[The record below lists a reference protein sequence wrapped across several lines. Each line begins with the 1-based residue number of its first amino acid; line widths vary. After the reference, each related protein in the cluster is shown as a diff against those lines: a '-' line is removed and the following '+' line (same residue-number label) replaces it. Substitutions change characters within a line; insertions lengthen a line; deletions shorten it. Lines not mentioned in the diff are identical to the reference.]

1 MLEPH
6 AALGRQFFLLQGTL
20 FFTRAVVTY
29 CIVCIFAI
37 LCEHPAFQNPATLFP
52 SERVHIDEDE
62 VKVVDGRGRKVIIY
76 T

>member
-1 MLEPH
+1 
-6 AALGRQFFLLQGTL
+6 
-20 FFTRAVVTY
+20 VVTY

>member
-1 MLEPH
+1 MRHLDGNSFCSREH
-6 AALGRQFFLLQGTL
+6 GFSHYL
-20 FFTRAVVTY
+20 RAVVTY

-37 LCEHPAFQNPATLFP
+37 LCEPPAFRNPANLFP

-62 VKVVDGRGRKVIIY
+62 IKVVDGRGRKVSIY